1 MVSCLPVSLP
11 PAADGA
17 FGEGRMTKGRNP
29 VAMPRDPSERRI
41 RLAEKVAF
49 LKRPDTYPDASP
61 RVAAV
66 ETHMS
71 WVFLTESFAHKLKKP
86 VRYEY
91 LDFSTLEARRHNCE
105 EEVRLNRRLAPR
117 VYIAAVPLVVDAEG
131 SLRLDG
137 EGETVDWLVRM
148 RRLPSERMLDAAI
161 VRNTVRPR
169 ELKAIAL
176 LLASFFRT
184 AIRVVIPPSQ
194 YRRRFRES
202 IAGNKREL
210 EAPEF
215 GLPADALKRV
225 CETLGRVLTDE
236 APLFDRRVRRGCLV
250 EGHGDLRPEHVYLGP
265 EPAVIDC
272 LEFNREFRV
281 QDWADELAYL
291 AMECERL
298 GSPGVGKTILETCC
312 RELDDRPP
320 ETLIDFYKAYRALLR
335 AKLAILHLRDEDVS
349 DPEKWRLRTAEYLQ
363 LAETYA
369 GRLG

>member
-1 MVSCLPVSLP
+1 
-11 PAADGA
+11 
-17 FGEGRMTKGRNP
+17 MTKGHNP
-29 VAMPRDPSERRI
+29 VAMPSDPADRRI

-49 LKRPDTYPDASP
+49 LKRPDTYPDAP
-61 RVAAV
+61 PGVEVV

-91 LDFSTLEARRHNCE
+91 LDFSTLEARHWNCE

-131 SLRLDG
+131 NLRLDG

-148 RRLPSERMLDAAI
+148 WRLPSERMLDQ
-161 VRNTVRPR
+161 
-169 ELKAIAL
+169 AIARNMVQTGEL
-176 LLASFFRT
+176 QAVARLLADFFRS
-184 AIRVVIPPSQ
+184 AIRVTIPPSG
-194 YRRRFRES
+194 YRRRLGES
-202 IAGNKREL
+202 IAGNRREL

-215 GLPADALKRV
+215 ELSIEAVGAM
-225 CETLGRVLTDE
+225 CETLDRILIEE
-236 APLFDRRVRRGCLV
+236 APLFEQRVRRGCVV

-265 EPAVIDC
+265 KPAVIDC
-272 LEFNREFRV
+272 LEFNRDFRL

-298 GSPGVGKTILETCC
+298 GSPGAGRTILETCC

-320 ETLIDFYKAYRALLR
+320 ARLIDFYKAYRALLR
-335 AKLAILHLRDEDVS
+335 ANLAIQHLRDEDIS
-349 DPEKWRLRTAEYLQ
+349 DPEKWRRRTAEYLK
-363 LAETYA
+363 LAEIYA
-369 GRLG
+369 GRL